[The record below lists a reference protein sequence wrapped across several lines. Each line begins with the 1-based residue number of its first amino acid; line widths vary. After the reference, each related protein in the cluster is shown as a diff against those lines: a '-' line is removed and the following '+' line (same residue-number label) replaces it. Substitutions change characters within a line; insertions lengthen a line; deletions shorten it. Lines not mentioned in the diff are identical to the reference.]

1 MVIVTAATSGESCV
15 GRTNSVVFDGH
26 WFMAGEREKLFAM
39 VFTTTMLL
47 ELALSNL
54 LLGEAT
60 MMLRS

>member
-1 MVIVTAATSGESCV
+1 
-15 GRTNSVVFDGH
+15 
-26 WFMAGEREKLFAM
+26 M

-54 LLGEAT
+54 LLGEVV